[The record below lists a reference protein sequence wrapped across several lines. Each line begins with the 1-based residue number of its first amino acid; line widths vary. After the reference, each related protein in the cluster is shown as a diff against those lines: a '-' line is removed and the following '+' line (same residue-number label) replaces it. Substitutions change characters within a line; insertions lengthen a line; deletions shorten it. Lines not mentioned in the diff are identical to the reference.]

1 MPNYVIISL
10 IVTLAIIIVFQG
22 ISKMNKKLERD
33 YIAKRP
39 EKIKE
44 YIKRNEEL
52 LERTNKLNKKIL
64 SFLTFTI
71 IAVIAVFILF
81 PVFTPI
87 FFIASL
93 FAFTLLILNI
103 ILRSSLEDRLKIFKN
118 LSLEIKIK
126 NKNSNLNG

>member
-10 IVTLAIIIVFQG
+10 IATLAIIIVFQG

-33 YIAKRP
+33 YIAKSP

-52 LERTNKLNKKIL
+52 LEKTNKLNKKIL
-64 SFLTFTI
+64 NFLTFTI
-71 IAVIAVFILF
+71 IGVIAVLILF

-118 LSLEIKIK
+118 LSLEIK

>member
-10 IVTLAIIIVFQG
+10 IATLAIIIVFQG

-33 YIAKRP
+33 YIAKSP

-52 LERTNKLNKKIL
+52 LEKTNKLNKKIL
-64 SFLTFTI
+64 NFLTFTI
-71 IAVIAVFILF
+71 IAVIAVLILF

-118 LSLEIKIK
+118 LSLEIK
-126 NKNSNLNG
+126 NKNSNLNS

>member
-1 MPNYVIISL
+1 MPNYVIISF
-10 IVTLAIIIVFQG
+10 IATLAIIIVFQG
-22 ISKMNKKLERD
+22 ISKMNKKVERD
-33 YIAKRP
+33 YIAKSP

-64 SFLTFTI
+64 NFLIFTI
-71 IAVIAVFILF
+71 IAVIAVFIF
-81 PVFTPI
+81 IPVFTPI

-93 FAFTLLILNI
+93 FTFTLLILNI
-103 ILRSSLEDRLKIFKN
+103 ILRSSLEDRLKTFKN
-118 LSLEIKIK
+118 LSLEIK

>member
-10 IVTLAIIIVFQG
+10 IATLAIIIVFQG
-22 ISKMNKKLERD
+22 ISKMNKKVERD
-33 YIAKRP
+33 YIAKSP
-39 EKIKE
+39 EKIQE

-64 SFLTFTI
+64 IFLTFTI
-71 IAVIAVFILF
+71 IVVIAVFILF
-81 PVFTPI
+81 PVFIPI
-87 FFIASL
+87 FFIASS

-103 ILRSSLEDRLKIFKN
+103 ILRSSLEDRLKISKN
-118 LSLEIKIK
+118 LSLEIK

>member
-10 IVTLAIIIVFQG
+10 IATLAIIIVFQG

-33 YIAKRP
+33 YIAKSP

-52 LERTNKLNKKIL
+52 LEKTNKLNKKIL
-64 SFLTFTI
+64 NFLTFTI
-71 IAVIAVFILF
+71 IAVIAVLILF

-118 LSLEIKIK
+118 LSLEIK

>member
-1 MPNYVIISL
+1 
-10 IVTLAIIIVFQG
+10 
-22 ISKMNKKLERD
+22 MNKKLERD
-33 YIAKRP
+33 YIAKSP

-64 SFLTFTI
+64 NFLTFTI

-103 ILRSSLEDRLKIFKN
+103 ILRSSLEDRLKI
-118 LSLEIKIK
+118 LRIYL
-126 NKNSNLNG
+126 

>member
-10 IVTLAIIIVFQG
+10 IATLAIIIVFQG

-33 YIAKRP
+33 YIAKSP

-44 YIKRNEEL
+44 YIKSNEEL
-52 LERTNKLNKKIL
+52 LEKTNKLNKKIL
-64 SFLTFTI
+64 NFLTFTI

-103 ILRSSLEDRLKIFKN
+103 ILRSSLEDRLKVFKN
-118 LSLEIKIK
+118 LSLKIK

>member
-1 MPNYVIISL
+1 MPNYVIISFV
-10 IVTLAIIIVFQG
+10 VTLAIIIVFQG

-33 YIAKRP
+33 YIAKSP

-64 SFLTFTI
+64 NFLTFTI
-71 IAVIAVFILF
+71 IAVIAVFIF
-81 PVFTPI
+81 VPAFTPI

-103 ILRSSLEDRLKIFKN
+103 ILRSSLEDRLKNFKN
-118 LSLEIKIK
+118 LSLEIK

>member
-1 MPNYVIISL
+1 MLNYVIISL
-10 IVTLAIIIVFQG
+10 IANLTIIIVFEV

-33 YIAKRP
+33 YIAKNP
-39 EKIKE
+39 EKIEE

-52 LERTNKLNKKIL
+52 LERTNKLNKKL
-64 SFLTFTI
+64 LNFLTFTI

-93 FAFTLLILNI
+93 FASTLLILNI
-103 ILRSSLEDRLKIFKN
+103 ILRNSLEDRLKILKN
-118 LSLEIKIK
+118 LSLEIK

>member
-22 ISKMNKKLERD
+22 INKMNKKIEKD
-33 YIAKRP
+33 YSTKSP
-39 EKIKE
+39 EKVKE

-52 LERTNKLNKKIL
+52 LERTNKLNKKMVN
-64 SFLTFTI
+64 FLTFTI
-71 IAVIAVFILF
+71 IAVITVFIF
-81 PVFTPI
+81 VPVFTPI
-87 FFIASL
+87 FFIAFL

-103 ILRSSLEDRLKIFKN
+103 ILRSSLEDRLKTFKN
-118 LSLEIKIK
+118 LSFEIK